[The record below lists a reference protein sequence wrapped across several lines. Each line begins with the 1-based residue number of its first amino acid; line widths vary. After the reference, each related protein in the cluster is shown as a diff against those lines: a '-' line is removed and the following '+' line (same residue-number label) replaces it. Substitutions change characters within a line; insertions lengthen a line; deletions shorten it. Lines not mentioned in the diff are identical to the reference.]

1 MVGGHFK
8 SSQAF
13 VFHLLGVGL
22 IVFLGEQVHPVLS
35 QAFAFHLLG
44 VDLVVFL
51 GEPVAPVLQSLPH
64 HR

>member
-1 MVGGHFK
+1 ML
-8 SSQAF
+8 SQAF
-13 VFHLLGVGL
+13 AFYLLGVG
-22 IVFLGEQVHPVLS
+22 IIAFLGESVHLVLS